1 MPDIHL
7 ASLLEV
13 SRVPKFFTSEIQY
26 TVFFLNLPG
35 CSSSVQGTHVH
46 QTA

>member
-13 SRVPKFFTSEIQY
+13 SRVPKFFTSKTQY
-26 TVFFLNLPG
+26 TVFFLNLLRW
-35 CSSSVQGTHVH
+35 SSSVNGTHIH

>member
-13 SRVPKFFTSEIQY
+13 SRVPKFFTSKTQY

-35 CSSSVQGTHVH
+35 CSSSVKGTHVH